1 MEITEIIQTSIEKI
15 LKFIGVNPEVKI
27 DKSGDDVYSVN
38 ITGDDLNFLIGFRGQ
53 SLEALQSLVK
63 LIVFRKT
70 GQQFVLTLDINEY
83 KSRKV
88 ENLQDL
94 AKSFIDKVRFFE
106 KEIELPRMNPWERR
120 EIHLFVEEYDDVI
133 SESIGEGE
141 DRRVVLK
148 PNKTHKKKPADVDKP
163 GEKKTKKEKE
173 PAASEGKPKEK
184 KIKKEPIKKGKAKKE
199 KGIIK

>member
-1 MEITEIIQTSIEKI
+1 MEITEIIQTAIEKI

-27 DKSGDDVYSVN
+27 EKAEDDVYSVN

-120 EIHLFVEEYDDVI
+120 EIHMFVAEYDDVL

-148 PNKTHKKKPADVDKP
+148 PNKTHKKKPVVKRESKSASADKP
-163 GEKKTKKEKE
+163 AEKKTKKE
-173 PAASEGKPKEK
+173 PV
-184 KIKKEPIKKGKAKKE
+184 KKGKVRKE
-199 KGIIK
+199 K

>member
-1 MEITEIIQTSIEKI
+1 MEITEIIQTTIEKI

-27 DKSGDDVYSVN
+27 EKAEDDVYSVN

-70 GQQFVLTLDINEY
+70 GEQFVLTLDINEY

-120 EIHLFVEEYDDVI
+120 EIHMFVEEYDDI
-133 SESIGEGE
+133 LSESIGEGE

-148 PNKTHKKKPADVDKP
+148 PNKTHKKKVV
-163 GEKKTKKEKE
+163 EKKVKKEKE
-173 PAASEGKPKEK
+173 PAAREAKPAGADKPAEK
-184 KIKKEPIKKGKAKKE
+184 KVKKEPAKKGKAKKE
-199 KGIIK
+199 KGGK

>member
-120 EIHLFVEEYDDVI
+120 EIHMFVEEYDDI
-133 SESIGEGE
+133 LSESIGEGE

-148 PNKTHKKKPADVDKP
+148 PNKTHKKKVV
-163 GEKKTKKEKE
+163 EKKVKKEKE
-173 PAASEGKPKEK
+173 PAAREAKPAGADKPAEK
-184 KIKKEPIKKGKAKKE
+184 KVKKEPAKKGKAKKE
-199 KGIIK
+199 KGGK